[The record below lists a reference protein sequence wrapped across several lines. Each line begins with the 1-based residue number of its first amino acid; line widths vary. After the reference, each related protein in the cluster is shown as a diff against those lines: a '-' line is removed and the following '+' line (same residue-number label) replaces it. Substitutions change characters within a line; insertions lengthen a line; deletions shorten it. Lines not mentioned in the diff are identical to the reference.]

1 MNNSSSELPCL
12 EQLYLENFSLLYRLA
27 CNQLNRYIGSA
38 TDAPDMVQDVFLL
51 ASSRWPMLKEHP
63 NPVGWLIKATH
74 LACMNH
80 AEAQYRQQTKES
92 HYKDQVLQKQPKAYG
107 TLYTQAIEDETS
119 AQDVLIS
126 LEQMLKPEDYE
137 ILKAYCIDK
146 RSMEE
151 ITRRTGLSAVAL
163 RVRIHR
169 IRQEITKIFILL
181 VTFLASRNI

>member
-1 MNNSSSELPCL
+1 MSKTTVELSCL
-12 EQLYLENFSLLYRLA
+12 EQLYDEHFAMLYRLA
-27 CNQLNRYIGSA
+27 CNQLNRYTGSA

-51 ASSRWPMLKEHP
+51 AANKWPMLKEHP
-63 NPVGWLIKATH
+63 NPVGWLIKATY
-74 LACMNH
+74 LVCMNH
-80 AEAQYRQQTKES
+80 AEAQYRQQHKAN
-92 HYKDQVLQKQPKAYG
+92 HYKDRVLQKQPKAYG
-107 TLYTQAIEDETS
+107 TLYTEAVEDDTS

-146 RSMEE
+146 RSMED
-151 ITRRTGLSAVAL
+151 ITRETGLSAVAL

-169 IRQEITKIFILL
+169 IRQEIAKIFILL